1 MMNFSSIAIDIWRG
15 GDNIWASKQQRRA
28 NLIAIPRHSSVFAI
42 GCKLADLMLKLYDQV
57 GPLGR
62 HSHFSVCHKI
72 LWPPKTI
79 GFLMKGQRLIILAP
93 LSSTETIN
101 ILAIKMMCFF
111 NFTLYPHVSPVYMV
125 TQYKSPTPLW
135 GSWWIW
141 YPRRS
146 RFLTIC
152 TRSSWP
158 KCRTCLAMGDPAVG
172 CQTLNF
178 PGFPGAKMKRSKTH
192 PGWFK
197 GDV

>member
-1 MMNFSSIAIDIWRG
+1 
-15 GDNIWASKQQRRA
+15 
-28 NLIAIPRHSSVFAI
+28 
-42 GCKLADLMLKLYDQV
+42 
-57 GPLGR
+57 
-62 HSHFSVCHKI
+62 
-72 LWPPKTI
+72 
-79 GFLMKGQRLIILAP
+79 
-93 LSSTETIN
+93 
-101 ILAIKMMCFF
+101 
-111 NFTLYPHVSPVYMV
+111 MV

-152 TRSSWP
+152 IRSSWP

-172 CQTLNF
+172 SQSLNF

-197 GDV
+197 GDVYYTQKIPEIEEYWSSNSLLCFFG